1 MRASVHFTDVH
12 KEAWPAR
19 FGPTRRCTFSVN
31 HTGAAEPIM
40 SHRGWAAKARAIHR
54 LFPHGFLG
62 NIIEPREV
70 PSEHLVYKSSS
81 SVPWSRL
88 EQRRSPAREL
98 SDRSSQM
105 LKKAVAVYSFV

>member
-40 SHRGWAAKARAIHR
+40 SHRGWAKPRCQNWDMSEWHFAT
-54 LFPHGFLG
+54 
-62 NIIEPREV
+62 EPTMPQEFV
-70 PSEHLVYKSSS
+70 
-81 SVPWSRL
+81 
-88 EQRRSPAREL
+88 AAN
-98 SDRSSQM
+98 SD
-105 LKKAVAVYSFV
+105 